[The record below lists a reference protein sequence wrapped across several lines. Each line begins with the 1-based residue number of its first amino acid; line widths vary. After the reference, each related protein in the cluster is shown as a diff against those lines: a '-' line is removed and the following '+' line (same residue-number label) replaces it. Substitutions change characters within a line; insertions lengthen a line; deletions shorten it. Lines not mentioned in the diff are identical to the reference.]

1 MEAVIENQKAPS
13 YAVIFM
19 GGLEEQIITMF
30 VKLLI
35 WWRDIDDNMFK
46 ENLQVFRGFELLLS
60 WDHNHFKILERKNRI
75 SGRSSN

>member
-35 WWRDIDDNMFK
+35 
-46 ENLQVFRGFELLLS
+46 
-60 WDHNHFKILERKNRI
+60 
-75 SGRSSN
+75 